1 MAALNLTTGST
12 VTLDE
17 SANLQNL
24 AATPA
29 VPGDSNDNDI
39 SASSLPTAFSTRLTA
54 QGAGTAINAA
64 LSGYN
69 GTNTGTNAFTFSV
82 TGTVTDMSFTDA
94 NGAPLDGLDSGLN
107 TADGEDIFL
116 YTDTTNN
123 NVVYGKTAL
132 NVVVFA
138 AYLEETGSPV
148 TGAKIWTVQY
158 EAISNPDAT
167 NADDPV
173 DLTDKIFVS
182 VSKDTEF
189 NLADAPSGQNLFLM
203 FTTDTPTIVDGRI
216 SNVSII
222 ATGKAP
228 ANQSGANF
236 SSTADDININT
247 GDTINTS
254 KAGGPTTFGTNSQM
268 ITEQD
273 GIRFTFVTGAKAD
286 VTIPN
291 LDQNEADLESN
302 IDFTGMFG
310 ATTADFDVVQLQGGK
325 TAQVRISAFS
335 TAVESGNS
343 FIEGYA
349 NDTMVSITSVRV
361 LDSAGNVLETYSA
374 GAEGALSST
383 LAISINGGIATIT
396 GVVAGQSIEYTT
408 TGNHNRV
415 LIENGA
421 ALNATGNTHADFDIG
436 GFRLL
441 RSSTATAEIGSQI
454 IFEDDGPSIVVAD
467 TAAPDALTVDE
478 TVLATNASANFAD
491 NFSSTPSYG
500 ADGAGTV
507 TSAYALSLKT
517 SGADSGL
524 DDVATGNSVFL
535 FLNASGVVEGRQGTD
550 AIAAATGD
558 IVFTVSVSATGTV
571 TLDQM
576 RAIVHPD
583 ANNPDDSKT
592 LAAADLIVLTRTD
605 TITDRDGDQAMGS
618 DSLNIGQALNF
629 EDDGPSIVV
638 ADIAAP
644 DALTVDETI
653 LATNASAS
661 FADNFSSTP
670 TYGADGA
677 GTVTSAYALSLKT
690 SGADSGLDDVAT
702 GNSVFLFLNAS
713 GVVEGRQGTDAIAAA
728 TGDIVFTVSVSATG
742 TVTLDQMRAIVH
754 PDATNPDDSKT
765 LAAAD
770 LIVLTRTD
778 TITDKDGDQ
787 ATGSDSLNIGQ
798 ALNFED
804 DGPSIVVAD
813 TAAADALTVDET
825 VLATNASANFAD
837 NFSSTPTYGAD
848 GAGTVTSAYA
858 LSLKTSGADSG
869 LDDVATGNSVFL
881 FLNASGVVE
890 GRQGTDAIAAATGDI
905 VFTVSVSAAGLVTL
919 DQQRAIVH
927 PDANNPDDSKT
938 LAAADLIVLTR
949 TDTITDKDGDQA
961 TGSDS
966 LNIGQA
972 LNFEDDGP
980 SIVVADIAAADALTV
995 DETVLTTDASAS
1007 FADNFSSTPSYGADG
1022 AGTVTSAY
1030 ALSVKSAGVASGLVD
1045 TQTNQSVVLT
1055 LTAGGVVEGRT
1066 AISGALVFT
1075 VSVSAAG
1082 LVTLDQQRAIVHPDA
1097 NNPDDSKTLA
1107 AADLI
1112 VLTRTD
1118 TITDK
1123 DGDQATGSDSL
1134 NIGQALNFEDDGPS
1148 IVVADTAAADALTV
1162 DETILTTNA
1171 SASFADNFSSTPSY
1185 GADGAGTVTSAYALS
1200 VKSAGV
1206 ASGLVDTL
1214 SNQSVVLTVTAGGVV
1229 EGRTAGSGLLVFTV
1243 SVNAAGLVTLDQ
1255 QRAIV
1260 HPDATNPD
1268 DSKTLDAADLIV
1280 LTRTDTITDKDGD
1293 QATGSDTLNIGQALN
1308 FEDDGPTIVA
1318 RTDLIYANSSNPS
1331 PGGTG
1336 TFDYEIGADA
1346 RSSYSLTNSDF
1357 SAITLT
1363 GTVGSAAIGSPTVT
1377 WTSETATGASFAVSF
1392 SYKPDPNSATTTN
1405 ATGTL
1410 SFDKVNGTYSLTL
1423 NAPIAGFNT
1432 VSTGQALG
1440 FTGYTLGTSTV
1451 DNTQPDV
1458 SVAQLSSN
1466 FFVQFTGY
1474 NEPGG
1479 GTGANNIQAIAPA
1492 APLGTANGAAFAN
1505 GELFKQAGTWVS
1517 VSNLANGVAS
1527 DTIQQGEVLDLDFFA
1542 ANPFGFTTTTPTTQA
1557 AGMFLKFDGIG
1568 SEDLVLVLKL
1578 VDPDDGTRTTKAI
1591 IIDNADIIKFG
1602 GAIPAPYSITLDNND
1617 GAVIIESNDF
1627 NTGTENYVIEGAQLL
1642 VSTEG
1647 VTGTAIDLNAL
1658 TGAGGGS
1665 TAFQEFSGT
1674 PGTANPEAA
1683 TTDNDVIK
1691 ISDIGF
1697 VTVNSG
1703 QLDANLQFSLAV
1715 QDADGDATATQVLD
1729 VGIVGGTVFTGGA
1742 DNESI
1747 QGSAGNDTLTGG
1759 LGKDALTGGDGNDV
1773 YDFNAVAESPAGA
1786 NKDVVSGFT
1795 SGADTIDLSGI
1806 DAISGNANANDAFS
1820 YLAGAAF
1827 TNVAGQLRFDVATQT
1842 LQADVDGNGGADFEV
1857 QLVGVVA
1864 PPPLS
1869 DLVV

>member
-1 MAALNLTTGST
+1 MAALNLTAGST

-29 VPGDSNDNDI
+29 AAGDSNDNDI

-54 QGAGTAINAA
+54 QGVGTAINAA

-94 NGAPLDGLDSGLN
+94 NGAPLNGLDSGLN

-148 TGAKIWTVQY
+148 NGAKIWTVQY
-158 EAISNPDAT
+158 EAMSNPDAA
-167 NADDPV
+167 NADDPI
-173 DLTDKIFVS
+173 DLTDKVFVS
-182 VSKDTEF
+182 VSQDTEF

-203 FTTDTPTIVDGRI
+203 FTTGSPTIVDGRI

-222 ATGKAP
+222 ATGKDP
-228 ANQSGANF
+228 ANQSGANPN
-236 SSTADDININT
+236 STADDINIST

-268 ITEQD
+268 ITEQE
-273 GIRFTFVTGAKAD
+273 GIRFTFVTGARAD

-291 LDQNEADLESN
+291 QDQNEADLESN

-310 ATTADFDVVQLQGGK
+310 ARTADFDVVQLQSGK
-325 TAQVRISAFS
+325 SAQVKISAFS
-335 TAVESGNS
+335 TAAESGNS
-343 FIEGYA
+343 FIDGYA
-349 NDTMVSITSVRV
+349 GDATVAITSVRV
-361 LDSAGNVLETYSA
+361 LNSVTGAVLETFSA
-374 GAEGALSST
+374 GAEGGLSSS
-383 LAISINGGIATIT
+383 LAISITGGVATIT

-408 TGNHNRV
+408 SADHNRV

-421 ALNATGNTHADFDIG
+421 ALNASGNTHADFDIG

-441 RSSTATAEIGSQI
+441 RSSTATAQIGSQM
-454 IFEDDGPSIVVAD
+454 IFEDDGPSIAVAD
-467 TAAPDALTVDE
+467 TAPPDALTVDE
-478 TVLATNASANFAD
+478 SALATNASASFAD

-550 AIAAATGD
+550 AAAAATGD
-558 IVFTVSVSATGTV
+558 IVFTVSVNAAGTV
-571 TLDQM
+571 TLDQV
-576 RAIVHPD
+576 RAVVHPNT
-583 ANNPDDSKT
+583 ANPDDSKT

-605 TITDRDGDQAMGS
+605 TITDRDGDPNTGS
-618 DSLNIGQALNF
+618 DFLNIGQALNF
-629 EDDGPSIVV
+629 KDDGPSIAVADTAPPDALTVDETALATNASASFADNFSSTPTYGADGAGTTSSAYALSVKSAGVASGLVDTLTNQSVVLTVNAGVVEGRTAISGALVFTVSVDAAGLVTLDQLRAVVHPDATNPDDSKTLAAADLVVLTRTDTITDKDGDQNTGSDFLNIGQALNFKDDGPSIVV
-638 ADIAAP
+638 ADTAP
-644 DALTVDETI
+644 SDTLTVDETA

-677 GTVTSAYALSLKT
+677 GTVTSAYALSVK
-690 SGADSGLDDVAT
+690 SAGIASGLVDT
-702 GNSVFLFLNAS
+702 LTNQSVVLTVNA
-713 GVVEGRQGTDAIAAA
+713 GVVEGRTAISGAL
-728 TGDIVFTVSVSATG
+728 VFTVSVDAAG
-742 TVTLDQMRAIVH
+742 LVTLDQQRAVVH

-778 TITDKDGDQ
+778 TVTDKDGDQ
-787 ATGSDSLNIGQ
+787 NTGADFLNIGQ

-804 DGPSIVVAD
+804 DGPSITVAD
-813 TAAADALTVDET
+813 TAAADPLTVDET
-825 VLATNASANFAD
+825 ILATNASASFAD
-837 NFSSTPTYGAD
+837 NFTSTPTYGAD
-848 GAGTVTSAYA
+848 GAGTVA
-858 LSLKTSGADSG
+858 
-869 LDDVATGNSVFL
+869 
-881 FLNASGVVE
+881 
-890 GRQGTDAIAAATGDI
+890 
-905 VFTVSVSAAGLVTL
+905 
-919 DQQRAIVH
+919 
-927 PDANNPDDSKT
+927 
-938 LAAADLIVLTR
+938 
-949 TDTITDKDGDQA
+949 
-961 TGSDS
+961 
-966 LNIGQA
+966 
-972 LNFEDDGP
+972 
-980 SIVVADIAAADALTV
+980 
-995 DETVLTTDASAS
+995 
-1007 FADNFSSTPSYGADG
+1007 
-1022 AGTVTSAY
+1022 
-1030 ALSVKSAGVASGLVD
+1030 
-1045 TQTNQSVVLT
+1045 
-1055 LTAGGVVEGRT
+1055 
-1066 AISGALVFT
+1066 
-1075 VSVSAAG
+1075 
-1082 LVTLDQQRAIVHPDA
+1082 
-1097 NNPDDSKTLA
+1097 
-1107 AADLI
+1107 
-1112 VLTRTD
+1112 
-1118 TITDK
+1118 
-1123 DGDQATGSDSL
+1123 
-1134 NIGQALNFEDDGPS
+1134 
-1148 IVVADTAAADALTV
+1148 
-1162 DETILTTNA
+1162 
-1171 SASFADNFSSTPSY
+1171 
-1185 GADGAGTVTSAYALS
+1185 SAYALS

-1214 SNQSVVLTVTAGGVV
+1214 SNQSVVLTLTAGGVV

-1255 QRAIV
+1255 QRAVV

-1268 DSKTLDAADLIV
+1268 DSKTLSAADLVV

-1293 QATGSDTLNIGQALN
+1293 QNTGSDFLNIGQALN
-1308 FEDDGPTIVA
+1308 FEDDGPTILA
-1318 RTDLIYANSSNPS
+1318 RTDLIYANTSNPS

-1346 RSSYSLTNSDF
+1346 RSSYSVSNSDF

-1363 GTVGSAAIGSPTVT
+1363 GTVGNAAITSPTVT

-1392 SYKPDPNSATTTN
+1392 SYKPDPGSATTTN

-1410 SFDKVNGTYSLTL
+1410 SFDKVNGTYSLAL
-1423 NAPIAGFNT
+1423 NAPVAGFNT

-1440 FTGYTLGTSTV
+1440 FTGYTVGTSTV
-1451 DNTQPDV
+1451 DQTQPDV

-1474 NEPGG
+1474 SEPGG

-1492 APLGTANGAAFAN
+1492 APLGTANGTAFVN

-1517 VSNLANGVAS
+1517 VSNLANGVAG

-1542 ANPFGFTTTTPTTQA
+1542 ANPFGFTTATPTTQA

-1578 VDPDDGTRTTKAI
+1578 VDPDDGSRTTKAI
-1591 IIDNADIIKFG
+1591 IIDNADIIKSG
-1602 GAIPAPYSITLDNND
+1602 GTIPAPYSISLDNND

-1647 VTGTAIDLNAL
+1647 VTGTAINLNAL
-1658 TGAGGGS
+1658 TGAGGNS
-1665 TAFQEFSGT
+1665 TTLQEFSGT

-1683 TTDNDVIK
+1683 TSDNDVIK

-1697 VTVNSG
+1697 VTLNSG

-1715 QDADGDATATQVLD
+1715 KDADGDATATQVLD
-1729 VGIVGGTVFTGGA
+1729 VGIVGGTAFTGGA
-1742 DNESI
+1742 DNEAI
-1747 QGSAGNDTLTGG
+1747 QGSAGNDTLNGGGGNDTLTGG
-1759 LGKDALTGGDGNDV
+1759 LGKDSLTGGDGNDI
-1773 YDFNAVAESPAGA
+1773 YDFNAVAESAAGA
-1786 NKDVVSGFT
+1786 NRDVVSGFM
-1795 SGADTIDLSGI
+1795 SGADTLDLSGI
-1806 DAISGNANANDAFS
+1806 DAISGNANADDAFS
-1820 YLAGAAF
+1820 YLGDAAF

-1842 LQADVDGNGGADFEV
+1842 LQADIDGNGTADFEV

-1864 PPPLS
+1864 PPPL
-1869 DLVV
+1869 DDFFM

>member
-1 MAALNLTTGST
+1 MAALNLTAGST

-29 VPGDSNDNDI
+29 AAGDSNDNDI

-54 QGAGTAINAA
+54 QGVGTAINAA

-69 GTNTGTNAFTFSV
+69 GSNTGTNAFTFSV

-94 NGAPLDGLDSGLN
+94 NGAPLNGLDSGLN

-116 YTDTTNN
+116 YTDATNN

-148 TGAKIWTVQY
+148 NGAKIWTVQY
-158 EAISNPDAT
+158 EAMSNPDAA
-167 NADDPV
+167 NADDPI
-173 DLTDKIFVS
+173 DLTDKAFVS
-182 VSKDTEF
+182 VSQDTEF

-203 FTTDTPTIVDGRI
+203 FTTGSPTIVDGRI

-222 ATGKAP
+222 ATGKDP
-228 ANQSGANF
+228 ANQSGANPN
-236 SSTADDININT
+236 STADDINIST

-268 ITEQD
+268 ITEQE
-273 GIRFTFVTGAKAD
+273 GIRFTFVTGARAD

-291 LDQNEADLESN
+291 QDQNEADLESN

-310 ATTADFDVVQLQGGK
+310 ARTADFDVVQLQSGK
-325 TAQVRISAFS
+325 SAQVKISAFS
-335 TAVESGNS
+335 TAAESGNS
-343 FIEGYA
+343 FIDGYA
-349 NDTMVSITSVRV
+349 GDATVAITSVRV
-361 LDSAGNVLETYSA
+361 LNSATGAVLETFSA
-374 GAEGALSST
+374 GAEGGLSSS
-383 LAISINGGIATIT
+383 LAISITGGVATIT

-408 TGNHNRV
+408 SADHNRV

-421 ALNATGNTHADFDIG
+421 ALNASGNTHADFDIG

-441 RSSTATAEIGSQI
+441 RSSTATAQIGSQM
-454 IFEDDGPSIVVAD
+454 IFEDDGPSIAVAD
-467 TAAPDALTVDE
+467 TAPPDALTVDE
-478 TVLATNASANFAD
+478 SALATNASASFAD
-491 NFSSTPSYG
+491 NFTSTPSYG

-507 TSAYALSLKT
+507 TSTYALSLKT

-550 AIAAATGD
+550 AAAAATGD
-558 IVFTVSVSATGTV
+558 IVFTVSVNAAGTV
-571 TLDQM
+571 TLDQV
-576 RAIVHPD
+576 RAIVHPNI
-583 ANNPDDSKT
+583 ANPDDSKT

-605 TITDRDGDQAMGS
+605 TITDRDGDPNTGS
-618 DSLNIGQALNF
+618 DFLNIGQTLNF
-629 EDDGPSIVV
+629 EDDGPSIAV
-638 ADIAAP
+638 ADTAPP
-644 DALTVDETI
+644 DALTVDETA

-677 GTVTSAYALSLKT
+677 GTTSSAYALSVK
-690 SGADSGLDDVAT
+690 SAGIASGLVDT
-702 GNSVFLFLNAS
+702 LTNQSVVLTVNA
-713 GVVEGRQGTDAIAAA
+713 GVVEGRTAISGAL
-728 TGDIVFTVSVSATG
+728 VFTVSVDAAG
-742 TVTLDQMRAIVH
+742 LVTLDQLRAVVHPDATNPDDSKTLAAADLVVLTRTDTITDKDGDQNTGSDFLNIGQALNFEDDGPSIVVADTAPPDTLTVDETALATNASASFADNFSSTPTYGADGAGTTSSAYALSVKSAGVASGLVDTLTNQSVVLTVNAGVVEGRTAISGALVFTVSVDAAGLVTLDQQRAVVH

-778 TITDKDGDQ
+778 TVTDKDGDQ
-787 ATGSDSLNIGQ
+787 NTGADFLNIGQ

-804 DGPSIVVAD
+804 DGPSITVAD
-813 TAAADALTVDET
+813 TAAADPLTVDET
-825 VLATNASANFAD
+825 ILATNASASFAD
-837 NFSSTPTYGAD
+837 NFTSTPTYGAD
-848 GAGTVTSAYA
+848 GAGTVA
-858 LSLKTSGADSG
+858 
-869 LDDVATGNSVFL
+869 
-881 FLNASGVVE
+881 
-890 GRQGTDAIAAATGDI
+890 
-905 VFTVSVSAAGLVTL
+905 
-919 DQQRAIVH
+919 
-927 PDANNPDDSKT
+927 
-938 LAAADLIVLTR
+938 
-949 TDTITDKDGDQA
+949 
-961 TGSDS
+961 
-966 LNIGQA
+966 
-972 LNFEDDGP
+972 
-980 SIVVADIAAADALTV
+980 
-995 DETVLTTDASAS
+995 
-1007 FADNFSSTPSYGADG
+1007 
-1022 AGTVTSAY
+1022 
-1030 ALSVKSAGVASGLVD
+1030 
-1045 TQTNQSVVLT
+1045 
-1055 LTAGGVVEGRT
+1055 
-1066 AISGALVFT
+1066 
-1075 VSVSAAG
+1075 
-1082 LVTLDQQRAIVHPDA
+1082 
-1097 NNPDDSKTLA
+1097 
-1107 AADLI
+1107 
-1112 VLTRTD
+1112 
-1118 TITDK
+1118 
-1123 DGDQATGSDSL
+1123 
-1134 NIGQALNFEDDGPS
+1134 
-1148 IVVADTAAADALTV
+1148 
-1162 DETILTTNA
+1162 
-1171 SASFADNFSSTPSY
+1171 
-1185 GADGAGTVTSAYALS
+1185 SAYALS

-1214 SNQSVVLTVTAGGVV
+1214 SNQSVVLTLTAGGVV
-1229 EGRTAGSGLLVFTV
+1229 EGRTAGSGLVVFTV
-1243 SVNAAGLVTLDQ
+1243 SVNAAGLITLDQ
-1255 QRAIV
+1255 QRAVV
-1260 HPDATNPD
+1260 HPDAANPD
-1268 DSKTLDAADLIV
+1268 DSKTLSAADLVV

-1293 QATGSDTLNIGQALN
+1293 QNTGSDFLNIGQALN

-1318 RTDLIYANSSNPS
+1318 RTDLIYANTSNPS

-1346 RSSYSLTNSDF
+1346 RSSYSVSNSDF

-1363 GTVGSAAIGSPTVT
+1363 GTVGNAAITSPTVT

-1392 SYKPDPNSATTTN
+1392 SYKPDPGSATTTN

-1410 SFDKVNGTYSLTL
+1410 SFDKVNGTYSLAL

-1440 FTGYTLGTSTV
+1440 FTGYTVGTSTV
-1451 DNTQPDV
+1451 DQTQPDV

-1474 NEPGG
+1474 SEPGG

-1492 APLGTANGAAFAN
+1492 APLGTANGTAFVN

-1517 VSNLANGVAS
+1517 VSNLANGVAG

-1542 ANPFGFTTTTPTTQA
+1542 ANPFGFTTATPTTQA

-1578 VDPDDGTRTTKAI
+1578 VDPDDGSRTTKAI
-1591 IIDNADIIKFG
+1591 IIDNADIIKSG
-1602 GAIPAPYSITLDNND
+1602 GTIPAPYSISLDNND

-1647 VTGTAIDLNAL
+1647 VTGTAINLNAL
-1658 TGAGGGS
+1658 TGAGGNS
-1665 TAFQEFSGT
+1665 TTLQEFSGT

-1683 TTDNDVIK
+1683 TSDNDVIK

-1697 VTVNSG
+1697 VTLNSG

-1715 QDADGDATATQVLD
+1715 KDADGDATATQVLD
-1729 VGIVGGTVFTGGA
+1729 VGIVGGTAFTGGA
-1742 DNESI
+1742 DNEAI
-1747 QGSAGNDTLTGG
+1747 QGSAGNDTLNGGGGNDTLTGG
-1759 LGKDALTGGDGNDV
+1759 LGKDSLTGGDGNDI
-1773 YDFNAVAESPAGA
+1773 YDFNAVAESAAGA
-1786 NKDVVSGFT
+1786 NRDVVSGFM
-1795 SGADTIDLSGI
+1795 SGADTLDLSGI
-1806 DAISGNANANDAFS
+1806 DAISGNANADDAFS
-1820 YLAGAAF
+1820 YLGDAAF

-1842 LQADVDGNGGADFEV
+1842 LQADIDGNGTADFEV

-1864 PPPLS
+1864 PPPL
-1869 DLVV
+1869 DDFFM